1 MTFIGF
7 TESPPFIGGHLKWL
21 NISMLIGQTYVNSQS
36 FWWQPSWTP
45 DAPPTPIL
53 GCAVEAVLT
62 GPWSGSLV
70 GGIPTILKN
79 MKVNEKDDIPSMK
92 WKIKNVWNHQPD
104 PCFGLIL
111 QLVCWFS
118 TTSSICCWLQSTAS
132 QLGSTS
138 IICYQGRTYQKT
150 QDQVLFCNFRLTPCF
165 SPPLLSTVPSSKDVM
180 KGDISSISCRICCWT
195 CHTGGM
201 PRVCSFWGPKQRGN
215 CGSLLGKDR

>member
-1 MTFIGF
+1 
-7 TESPPFIGGHLKWL
+7 
-21 NISMLIGQTYVNSQS
+21 
-36 FWWQPSWTP
+36 
-45 DAPPTPIL
+45 
-53 GCAVEAVLT
+53 
-62 GPWSGSLV
+62 
-70 GGIPTILKN
+70 
-79 MKVNEKDDIPSMK
+79 MKVNEKDDIPYMK

-118 TTSSICCWLQSTAS
+118 TTSSICCWFQSTAS

-165 SPPLLSTVPSSKDVM
+165 SPPILSTVPSSKDVM

-201 PRVCSFWGPKQRGN
+201 PRVCSCWGPKQRGY
-215 CGSLLGKDR
+215 CGSLLGKADYWSSTRSETPASEVATLASSFA

>member
-1 MTFIGF
+1 
-7 TESPPFIGGHLKWL
+7 
-21 NISMLIGQTYVNSQS
+21 
-36 FWWQPSWTP
+36 
-45 DAPPTPIL
+45 
-53 GCAVEAVLT
+53 
-62 GPWSGSLV
+62 
-70 GGIPTILKN
+70 
-79 MKVNEKDDIPSMK
+79 MK

-118 TTSSICCWLQSTAS
+118 TTSSICCWFQSTAS

-165 SPPLLSTVPSSKDVM
+165 SPPILSTVPSSKDVM

-201 PRVCSFWGPKQRGN
+201 PRVCSCWGPKQRGY
-215 CGSLLGKDR
+215 CGSLLGKADYWSSTKIRNACKWSCNSGVIFRLSEHELTAPMNTLTHTNVEIYIYIYIHHVYVYCMYILSVYCMYILSVYCIWCNMYII